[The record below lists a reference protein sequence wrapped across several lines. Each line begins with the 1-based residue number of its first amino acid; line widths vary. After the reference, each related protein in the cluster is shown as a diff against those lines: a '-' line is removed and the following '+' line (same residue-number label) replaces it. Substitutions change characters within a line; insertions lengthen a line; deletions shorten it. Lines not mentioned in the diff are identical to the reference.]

1 MAKALCSLQLA
12 KDSSGAERFVCHRQ
26 PELWSPQGPMQEVAL
41 GNGTALACGRSVM
54 DPAGVASA
62 GHDGAAASSSLSQKA
77 LLEPT
82 LTKTWPYQPSLAVDY
97 LLADEGGICGK
108 FISSDCCLE
117 INDRSKVIKNISKE
131 ICKLAKDSSGAERF
145 VCHRQPEMW
154 SPQGP
159 MREVALGYSTG
170 N

>member
-1 MAKALCSLQLA
+1 MDKALCSLQLA
-12 KDSSGAERFVCHRQ
+12 KYSSGAERFVCHRQ
-26 PELWSPQGPMQEVAL
+26 PELWSPQGPMREAAL
-41 GNGTALACGRSVM
+41 GNGTGN
-54 DPAGVASA
+54 GT
-62 GHDGAAASSSLSQKA
+62 G
-77 LLEPT
+77 
-82 LTKTWPYQPSLAVDY
+82 TKNGTLAVDY

-145 VCHRQPEMW
+145 VCHRQPELW